1 MTANSDTLLLWIL
14 LPLFAAVGLYLFWYS
29 RQKKK
34 TLEAFAWAQQVPFR
48 PELETELLAT
58 LDRCFP
64 LQENGLIRSFEQL
77 SSIIDAGPVR
87 MFSAV
92 ELLDLNP
99 HAQAS
104 STHFSRIA
112 ALFKAP
118 EEFDE
123 YFLLNRAGQVNT
135 ILPAGKSPAAHITEL
150 TREAATTSR
159 AEHTLSVTLKN
170 GYGLIYL
177 EPLVTGGETLT
188 DIEALYSIARKMHQT
203 LSQGE

>member
-1 MTANSDTLLLWIL
+1 MTENSDTLVLWIL
-14 LPLFAAVGLYLFWYS
+14 LPLFAAVGLYLLWYS
-29 RQKKK
+29 RRKKK
-34 TLEAFAWAQQVPFR
+34 ILEAFAGAQQLPFS
-48 PELETELLAT
+48 PELEAELQAT

-64 LQENGLIRSFEQL
+64 LQDSGLIRSFGQL

-112 ALFKAP
+112 ALFKVPADI
-118 EEFDE
+118 DE
-123 YFLLNRAGQVNT
+123 YFLLERTGQVNT
-135 ILPAGKSPAAHITEL
+135 VLPTVKTPAANITEL
-150 TREAATTSR
+150 TRQAAATCR

-188 DIEALYSIARKMHQT
+188 DIEALYAIARKMHKT
-203 LSQGE
+203 LSKGE